1 MQTFD
6 IESATGTNHQAPST
20 MHLDLAFSPLNEPLV
35 WRQDKAPHLTA
46 AISATVLVGQ
56 SQSESAGPSR
66 GTFAADPI
74 TVMTDTL
81 PIAALGIKPGDT
93 LTRKRSGIVLTVQQI
108 SKDPDLGCVIVC
120 TANASAPK

>member
-1 MQTFD
+1 M
-6 IESATGTNHQAPST
+6 IEVPISSFRV
-20 MHLDLAFSPLNEPLV
+20 LEEPLT

-46 AISATVLVGQ
+46 TIDATVLVGQ

-74 TVMTDTL
+74 TVMTNTL
-81 PIAALGIKPGDT
+81 PVAALGIKPGDT
-93 LTRKRSGIVLTVQQI
+93 LTRKRSAIVLTVQQI